1 LALGD
6 PRESFLTTKEQVH
19 PVMVVV
25 HIPVFPQERSDAG
38 SELGESFCPLALS
51 VNSPVLV
58 SL

>member
-1 LALGD
+1 
-6 PRESFLTTKEQVH
+6 
-19 PVMVVV
+19 VMVVV

-38 SELGESFCPLALS
+38 SELGESFCSLALS